1 MILGALKKNNDKVR
15 ERVKELKDNHEQI
28 LWGPDIN
35 GLADR
40 IPPLNG
46 YKSRLFVNFFA
57 PDDGK
62 EGIIRTSQDISRE
75 VKGGNLDISNITID
89 FVDKELKK
97 HVWELPDPELALYFG
112 GICGNFGFL
121 PWHTRLT
128 EFLSIKT
135 QASVTSRDF
144 VRCLF
149 RFSKCEQRFGK

>member
-1 MILGALKKNNDKVR
+1 MKKNNDKVR
-15 ERVKELKDNHEQI
+15 QHVKELKDVHEQI

-35 GLADR
+35 GSAEK

-62 EGIIRTSQDISRE
+62 RQIIKTSQDISQE
-75 VKGGNLDISNITID
+75 IKLGKLDISNITID
-89 FVDKELKK
+89 FVDKKLRK

-112 GICGNFGFL
+112 GICSNFGFL

-128 EFLSIKT
+128 EFLSIKS
-135 QASVTSRDF
+135 QSSVTSQDF
-144 VRCLF
+144 VRSLY